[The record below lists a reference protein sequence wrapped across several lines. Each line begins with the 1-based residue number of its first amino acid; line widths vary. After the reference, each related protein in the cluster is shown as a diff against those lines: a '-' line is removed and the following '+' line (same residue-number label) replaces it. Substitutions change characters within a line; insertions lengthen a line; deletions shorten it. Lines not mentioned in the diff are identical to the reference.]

1 MDRAQRLRDLEKA
14 ERHVVE
20 GEGQIAKQEQIVA
33 ELDRDGHDTTEA
45 RRLLKNFYLTQRQ
58 HVEHR
63 NRILK
68 QLEP

>member
-45 RRLLKNFYLTQRQ
+45 KGCSRTSISRKGSTSSTA
-58 HVEHR
+58 
-63 NRILK
+63 IAS
-68 QLEP
+68 